1 MTYPEDSKIK
11 ETYYAV
17 SDKYNKGDNWNL
29 RIVAEEL
36 GCPIDYV
43 RRVLAELDEKGE
55 L

>member
-1 MTYPEDSKIK
+1 MTYPEDNKIK
-11 ETYYAV
+11 DTYLKVAEEY
-17 SDKYNKGDNWNL
+17 SKGDNWNL